1 VQTFLHIN
9 PKFKLHPILHCLAL
23 LICASVPVFGQTK
36 VPPQSNAPSGVAQMQ
51 KQVGTLESEVKSLQV
66 KLNTLESQLAF
77 DEYLLGTK
85 QVQHDHITLNLAE
98 RTYQRLDTD
107 NGFFLISVREA
118 TPYLNGYKIHLHIGN
133 PSFATYAGF
142 TVKTKWGKVY
152 NWTTYSEASFNEW
165 QKSLQEKEVSFP
177 DALDAGAW
185 NNVEVILAPATADQ
199 LGYIELSLSTDTVK
213 LTSR

>member
-1 VQTFLHIN
+1 VQTLLHIN
-9 PKFKLHPILHCLAL
+9 PKLTSDPILRCLAL
-23 LICASVPVFGQTK
+23 LVCVSVPVFGQTK
-36 VPPQSNAPSGVAQMQ
+36 APAQTNAASGVAQMQ
-51 KQVGTLESEVKSLQV
+51 KQVGSLESEVKNLQV
-66 KLNTLESQLAF
+66 KLSTLESKLTF
-77 DEYLLGTK
+77 DEYMLGTK

-118 TPYLNGYKIHLHIGN
+118 TPYLNGYKIRLHIGN

-152 NWTTYSEASFNEW
+152 DWATYSEASFNQW
-165 QKSLQEKEVSFP
+165 QKSFQEKEVSFP

-185 NNVEVILAPATADQ
+185 NNVEVILAAVTCSPVSAQ
-199 LGYIELSLSTDTVK
+199 S
-213 LTSR
+213 

>member
-1 VQTFLHIN
+1 VYPFLCSGKQKHQ
-9 PKFKLHPILHCLAL
+9 PKPILRRG
-23 LICASVPVFGQTK
+23 F
-36 VPPQSNAPSGVAQMQ
+36 AQMQ
-51 KQVGTLESEVKSLQV
+51 KQVGSLENEVKNLQV
-66 KLNTLESQLAF
+66 KLNTLESKLTF

-85 QVQHDHITLNLAE
+85 QVQHDHITLNVAE

-118 TPYLNGYKIHLHIGN
+118 TPYLNGYKIRLHIGN
-133 PSFATYAGF
+133 PSFATYEGF

-152 NWTTYSEASFNEW
+152 DWATYSEASFNEW
-165 QKSLQEKEVSFP
+165 QKSFQEKEVSFP

-199 LGYIELSLSTDTVK
+199 FGYIELSLSTDTVK